1 MTATFYRERGA
12 SPGQHEFPANPRP
25 DKLRQIAMSSV
36 RCARHMRRLCAAV
49 AVLMLSG
56 CGTAPS
62 APSAGG
68 DRMQLFQEAYN
79 GITKYYID
87 PVTADTLALAGLHQ
101 LATVDGG
108 LVIER
113 HGDAVVLRHGAG
125 ATTFAAPAGSDAE
138 GWAALTDNVTT
149 VARANSAAVAA
160 LSRDRLDQTLL
171 EGSIGVLDR
180 FSHYA
185 PPDLAQERRASRDG
199 FGGIGVTLN
208 TEGAEIRI
216 VEILPETPAAAA
228 GLHVDDRIVAI
239 DGIATGSLPRDEVV
253 HRLRG
258 PTDSVVALAVA
269 RAGAVDQLSF
279 SVHRARIVPP
289 SVLLTEDRGVAHL
302 RVSSFN
308 QQTSQSLADLL
319 RQAHRDLGGNLHGI
333 ILDLRGNPGG
343 LLDQSIEVASMFLDG
358 APVSSTVGRV
368 PESIQYFTAPHR
380 RVEKLPVAVLVN
392 GSSASASE
400 IVAAA
405 LQDAGRAVIVG
416 STSYGKG
423 TVQNVQHMPN
433 EGELTITWARLIAPG
448 GYILHQHGVVP
459 TICTADLPDDA
470 GGVAAALAS
479 STGALSVELGKSR
492 AKLDD
497 AAWQRL
503 RDMCPGQHDDHE
515 IEVKTAQKLLTDP
528 ALYARVMAQA
538 PAAAQRPVATAGVVR

>member
-1 MTATFYRERGA
+1 MIATFPRERAA
-12 SPGQHEFPANPRP
+12 SPGQHDSPAHPCP
-25 DKLRQIAMSSV
+25 DKLRRIAMSRV
-36 RCARHMRRLCAAV
+36 RHVGYLRRIGAAV
-49 AVLMLSG
+49 AVLTLAG
-56 CGTAPS
+56 CGTTPS
-62 APSAGG
+62 APAAQG
-68 DRMQLFQEAYN
+68 DRVQLLQEAFG

-87 PVTADTLALAGLHQ
+87 PVTPDALALAGLRQ
-101 LATVDGG
+101 LATIDSG
-108 LVIER
+108 LAIER
-113 HGDAVVLRHGAG
+113 HGDAVVLRHSAG
-125 ATTFAAPAGSDAE
+125 ATTFAAPAGTDAE
-138 GWAALTDNVTT
+138 GWAALTNNVTT

-160 LSRDRLDQTLL
+160 LSVDRLDQTLL
-171 EGSIGVLDR
+171 EGSISVLDR

-185 PPDLAQERRASRDG
+185 PPEMAQERRASRDG

-208 TEGAEIRI
+208 TEGADIRI
-216 VEILPETPAAAA
+216 VEILPETPAAGA
-228 GLHVDDRIVAI
+228 GLRVDDRIVAI
-239 DGIATGSLPRDEVV
+239 DGVATTSLPRDEVV

-258 PTDSVVALAVA
+258 PADSVVGLAVA
-269 RAGAVDQLSF
+269 RVGAADQLIF

-289 SVLLTEDRGVAHL
+289 SVLLTEDRGVAQFRL
-302 RVSSFN
+302 SSFN
-308 QQTSQSLADLL
+308 QQTAQSLADLL
-319 RQAHRDLGGNLHGI
+319 RQAHRDLGTGLHGI

-343 LLDQSIEVASMFLDG
+343 LLDQSIEVASLFLDG
-358 APVSSTVGRV
+358 APVTSTVGRV

-380 RVEKLPVAVLVN
+380 QVEKLPVAVLVN

-423 TVQNVQHMPN
+423 TVQNVQRMPN

-448 GYILHQHGVVP
+448 GYVLHQHGVVP

-470 GGVAAALAS
+470 GGVTAALAS

-503 RDMCPGQHDDHE
+503 REMCPGQHDDHD

>member
-1 MTATFYRERGA
+1 MIAPFHRECAA
-12 SPGQHEFPANPRP
+12 SPGQHDLSTHPRP
-25 DKLRQIAMSSV
+25 EKFPRIAMS
-36 RCARHMRRLCAAV
+36 RPRHARHLRRLGAAV
-49 AVLMLSG
+49 AVLTLAG

-62 APSAGG
+62 APAAHG
-68 DRMQLFQEAYN
+68 DQVQLFQEAYG

-87 PVTADTLALAGLHQ
+87 PVTPDALALAGLRQ

-108 LVIER
+108 LAIER
-113 HGDAVVLRHGAG
+113 QGDAVVLRHGAG
-125 ATTFAAPAGSDAE
+125 ATTFAAPPGTDAE
-138 GWAALTDNVTT
+138 GWAALTNNVTT

-160 LSRDRLDQTLL
+160 LSVDRLDQTLL
-171 EGSIGVLDR
+171 EGSVGVLDR

-185 PPDLAQERRASRDG
+185 PPEMAQERRASRDG

-208 TEGAEIRI
+208 TEGADIRI

-228 GLHVDDRIVAI
+228 GLHVDDRIVGI
-239 DGIATGSLPRDEVV
+239 DGVATTSLPRDEVV

-258 PTDSVVALAVA
+258 PTDSVVGLAVA
-269 RAGAVDQLSF
+269 RVGAADQLIF

-289 SVLLTEDRGVAHL
+289 SVLLTEDRGIAQL
-302 RVSSFN
+302 RLSSFN
-308 QQTSQSLADLL
+308 QQTAQSLADLL
-319 RQAHRDLGGNLHGI
+319 RQAHRDLGSSLHGI

-343 LLDQSIEVASMFLDG
+343 LLDQSIEVASLFLDG
-358 APVSSTVGRV
+358 TPVTSTVGRV

-380 RVEKLPVAVLVN
+380 QVEKLPVAVLVN
-392 GSSASASE
+392 GGSASASE

-448 GYILHQHGVVP
+448 GYVLHQHGVVP

-470 GGVAAALAS
+470 GGVTAALAS

-503 RDMCPGQHDDHE
+503 REMCPGQHDDHD